1 MGKVVGGNRIQCP
14 YHGLEYDTS
23 GACVLN
29 PHGNKNIPSRARV
42 KSYPVTEKHK
52 AIWVWM
58 GDKPADHSKVPDF
71 SVMDNVPE
79 LHATKLDK
87 IMVKANVEL
96 IIDNLLDLSHTSYP
110 ARRHSRQRR
119 HGRIRHQRRAGGR
132 RRRRRRATPAT
143 PSRRA

>member
-1 MGKVVGGNRIQCP
+1 MLQ
-14 YHGLEYDTS
+14 
-23 GACVLN
+23 

-58 GDKPADHSKVPDF
+58 GDQPADPAKVPDF

-79 LHATKLDK
+79 LHTTKLDK

-96 IIDNLLDLSHTSYP
+96 IIDNLLDLSHTSFLH
-110 ARRHSRQRR
+110 A
-119 HGRIRHQRRAGGR
+119 GILGNADTVEIRHQRRAGGR
-132 RRRRRRATPAT
+132 RHRRRRATPAT
-143 PSRRA
+143 PSRPA